1 MMVLIVLVFF
11 IIELFIFIT
20 VYVIESF
27 IVLSL
32 SLEGPWLV
40 YAPPFSEIYHQSQTV
55 NGCMKADHQALA

>member
-20 VYVIESF
+20 VYVIEPF

-32 SLEGPWLV
+32 SLDCLRAPDW
-40 YAPPFSEIYHQSQTV
+40 YMHPPFLKYATKVKLST
-55 NGCMKADHQALA
+55 GA